1 MQGARSEKA
10 IPSFL
15 KNGSQNRRK
24 LPEGPGIKNQIYSS
38 QNMQQ
43 LDLSIDNFY
52 IVEKLG

>member
-15 KNGSQNRRK
+15 KNGSQNRKK

-43 LDLSIDNFY
+43 LDLSIDNF
-52 IVEKLG
+52 